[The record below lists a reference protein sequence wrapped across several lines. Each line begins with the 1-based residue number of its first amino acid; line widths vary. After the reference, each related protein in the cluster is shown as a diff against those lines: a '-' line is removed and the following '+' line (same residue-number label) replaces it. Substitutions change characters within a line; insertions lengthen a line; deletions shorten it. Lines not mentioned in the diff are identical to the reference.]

1 MQERNSQVARQE
13 TTLAEF
19 EVARKRELARL
30 NVCMFSIVGEEFHTS
45 DDLALLEGDTVE
57 QEMMDRETVRLWAN
71 RSKK

>member
-1 MQERNSQVARQE
+1 M
-13 TTLAEF
+13 
-19 EVARKRELARL
+19 ARKRELARH

-45 DDLALLEGDTVE
+45 DDLALLEEDTVE